1 MRREIL
7 VAAIVLLMA
16 GACKSRLQQNIE
28 QAESDLTLA
37 QSNADFLQS
46 SCHEDDV
53 ALAKAQ
59 GAESNAQWDIA
70 TGANVDHISNDQ
82 EWDIRWE
89 LANENGINPAQ
100 ANGWKDVLRGRAEN
114 ARKELPEI
122 ERQIKEAQ
130 AKRDKSCK
138 SLIQNYQL

>member
-1 MRREIL
+1 M
-7 VAAIVLLMA
+7 
-16 GACKSRLQQNIE
+16 
-28 QAESDLTLA
+28 
-37 QSNADFLQS
+37 
-46 SCHEDDV
+46 
-53 ALAKAQ
+53 AKAQ

-70 TGANVDHISNDQ
+70 TGANVDHISQDQ

-100 ANGWKDVLRGRAEN
+100 AHGWKDVLRGRAEN

-138 SLIQNYQL
+138 DLKDSQQDVQNAQKRLAELKRQLPS